1 MINVVVNG
9 TFDVLHVGHLRMLK
23 YAKDI
28 KNSYVLVLIDSD
40 ERVRELKGKDRPINN
55 QAERKEMLEALRFV
69 DEVKIFNTSDELVNF
84 IKDFNTEVMVKGS
97 DYKGKPI
104 IGSEHCKEIRFYD
117 YVNGYSTTN
126 KIQNIVNRR

>member
-1 MINVVVNG
+1 MVNVVVNG
-9 TFDVLHVGHLRMLK
+9 TFDILHVGHLRMLK

-40 ERVRELKGKDRPINN
+40 ERVKELKGKDRPINN
-55 QAERKEMLEALRFV
+55 QEERKELLESLKFV
-69 DEVKIFNTSDELVNF
+69 DEVKIFNTADELINF
-84 IKDFNTEVMVKGS
+84 IKDFNTDVMVKGS
-97 DYKGKPI
+97 DYKGKSI

-117 YVNGYSTTN
+117 YVDGYSTTN